1 MLYHMILR
9 YDRIACR
16 SHSTSLLH
24 VRKIQRDLSILDTLT
39 HVLLTH
45 IHTTVHH
52 HPDYHTMWS
61 YFGFVVWRTFR
72 RLAHS

>member
-1 MLYHMILR
+1 MILR

-16 SHSTSLLH
+16 SHSTLLLH
-24 VRKIQRDLSILDTLT
+24 VRKIQRDLSIRDIRDTLT

-45 IHTTVHH
+45 IRTTVHH
-52 HPDYHTMWS
+52 HTDYHTMWS

-72 RLAHS
+72 RLAHP